1 MSNAS
6 TAKAPAASATTAT
19 GTADPA
25 SLAPAHVRAIA
36 PYQAGKPIGELAR
49 EYGIDEASIVK
60 LASNENPLGMPES
73 ARRAMT
79 AAMDELARYPDANG
93 FDLKAALSARVGV
106 PQDWLTLGNGSNDI
120 LELAAHAML
129 QPGLSAVYSQYA
141 FVVYAL
147 ATQACGARAIVVPAK
162 DHGHDLPA
170 MRQAIAED
178 TRIVFVA
185 NPNNPTGTFAPAA
198 EVEAFLASVPP
209 QVVVVLD
216 EAYNE
221 YLEPALRFDSTA
233 WVRRFPNLIVSRT
246 FSKAFGLAGL
256 RVGYGI
262 AQPRLTD
269 LLHRVRQPFNVNS
282 LAQAAAIAALGDED
296 YLQRSYDLNREGL
309 QYLQATFDELG
320 LPYVPS
326 YGNFVLVKV
335 GDAAGLNEKLLRQ
348 GVIVRPVAGYG
359 LPEWLRVSI
368 GLPGENRK
376 FVAALRHA
384 LGADTNLATNPVTN
398 PATGP
403 APARA

>member
-6 TAKAPAASATTAT
+6 TAKSPATPAAPAAAPA
-19 GTADPA
+19 GAADAA
-25 SLAPAHVRAIA
+25 SLAPAWVRAIA

-49 EYGIDEASIVK
+49 EYGIDEKSIVK

-73 ARRAMT
+73 SRHAIA

-93 FDLKAALSARVGV
+93 FDLKAALSARIGV

-129 QPGLSAVYSQYA
+129 QPGLSAVYSQYS

-147 ATQACGARAIVVPAK
+147 ATQATGARAIVVPAK

-170 MRQAIAED
+170 MRRAIAED
-178 TRIVFVA
+178 TRIVFIA

-198 EVEAFLASVPP
+198 EVEAFLESVPP

-221 YLEPALRFDSTA
+221 YLEPALRFDSTD
-233 WVRRFPNLIVSRT
+233 WVRRHPNLIVSRT
-246 FSKAFGLAGL
+246 FSKAYGLAGL
-256 RVGYGI
+256 RVGYGV
-262 AQPRLTD
+262 AQPKLTD
-269 LLHRVRQPFNVNS
+269 LLNRVRQPFNVNS
-282 LAQAAAIAALGDED
+282 LAQAAAIAALGDD
-296 YLQRSYDLNREGL
+296 AYLQRSYELNRDGL
-309 QYLQATFDELG
+309 LLLQATFDELG
-320 LPYVPS
+320 LQYVPS
-326 YGNFVLVKV
+326 YGNFVLVRV
-335 GDAAGLNEKLLRQ
+335 GDAAGINEKLLRQ

-368 GLPGENRK
+368 GLPQENRR
-376 FVAALRHA
+376 FIAALHQA
-384 LGADTNLATNPVTN
+384 LGRE
-398 PATGP
+398 PAH
-403 APARA
+403 APART